1 MPDPIPGDTWNYS
14 GDPSSSVLDEVR
26 FLAQDTDP
34 EFPILLDTEVNY
46 LINKWTD
53 LRGASSYI
61 AAAAAALIARK
72 LTALVNVSADGVD
85 VGLEDLAERY
95 RQVAQDLRNEYVEEM
110 ETGDIEDASS
120 LMLLDEYDP
129 TIRPLNFR
137 VGMHDNPE
145 AGRQDY
151 GSNLGY
157 TPLAWEVWPDQGVA

>member
-14 GDPSSSVLDEVR
+14 GDPATSPLDEVR

-46 LINKWTD
+46 LIAKWTD
-53 LRGASSYI
+53 LRGSNTYVAS
-61 AAAAAALIARK
+61 AAAALIARK
-72 LTALVNVSADGVD
+72 LTALVNVSADGVE

-95 RQVAQDLRNEYVEEM
+95 RQVAQDLRNEYNEEV
-110 ETGDIEDASS
+110 ETGDVSDPSS
-120 LMLLDEYDP
+120 VWDYDDYDP

-137 VGMHDNPE
+137 IGMHDNPE

-157 TPLAWEVWPDQGVA
+157 SPLAWEVWPDQGVA

>member
-1 MPDPIPGDTWNYS
+1 MADPVVGDTWNYS
-14 GDPSSSVLDEVR
+14 GDPSASPLDEVR

-34 EFPILLDTEVNY
+34 DFPILLDTEINY
-46 LINKWTD
+46 LITKWTD
-53 LRGASSYI
+53 LRGSNTYV

-72 LTALVNVSADGVD
+72 LTALVNVSADGVS

-95 RQVAQDLRNEYVEEM
+95 RQVATDLRAEYVEES
-110 ETGDIEDASS
+110 ETGDVDDPSS
-120 LMLLDEYDP
+120 TMLDDDYDP

-137 VGMHDNPE
+137 IGMHDNPE

-157 TPLAWEVWPDQGVA
+157 SPLAWEVWPDQGVA